1 MVEWFTFTQIFI
13 ALAAGVLCLVLGFAG
28 RTPSDLSMGPIALIT
43 VLLIAQLVVSAIA
56 PAVGNS
62 PTGSLLEFWMY
73 QVAIVIVPLLAM
85 VWALV
90 ERGRWSVVVL
100 GVAGLAV
107 SVMLYRMWIIWTV
120 QGA

>member
-1 MVEWFTFTQIFI
+1 VVEWFTFAQIGV
-13 ALAAGVLCLVLGFAG
+13 ALAAGILCLVLGFAA
-28 RTPSDLSMGPIALIT
+28 RTPSDLSMGAIALVA
-43 VLLIAQLVVSAIA
+43 VLLIAQLITAAIA
-56 PAVGNS
+56 PAVGNA
-62 PTGSLLEFWMY
+62 PKGSLLEFWMY

-107 SVMLYRMWIIWTV
+107 AVMLYRMWVIWT
-120 QGA
+120 GA